1 MTGVVVTGIGA
12 VSPAGVGIIPL
23 WKAVSSGRSLLK
35 GMMDSANGAVLG
47 GFEFGSVAIGEVP
60 DLEKHLDSLPREV
73 RRLDRFVQLA
83 VLAASEAVQDS
94 GLENK
99 MLSDARAGIA
109 FATAIC
115 GTTTLEREFVRV
127 TGSGM
132 NPVDPNAVSHDL
144 YLAAMS
150 NTPAIVLSAML
161 GTQGPVLALSTGC
174 VGGID
179 AVGAACAAIEDGE
192 ADVMIAG
199 ASEAPITPITIAS
212 FEIIN
217 CLSRRTQGPPSTAS
231 RPFDAERDGFVLA
244 EGSGFLVLESADH
257 ARARGA
263 RPYMRIG
270 GFALAS
276 NARHMTA
283 LEADGRDLARA
294 MGFAVDRSG
303 VDPRDIEHVSAHGS
317 STIQN
322 DRCET
327 TAIKKTLGDHA
338 YEVPVTSVKSMIGHP
353 LSAASTIELVVCAKS
368 FQEDFLSPTANYEA
382 FDPECDLNYVPGSGV
397 EWLGRSV
404 LKQASGFGGL
414 HAAMTLHAIG

>member
-1 MTGVVVTGIGA
+1 
-12 VSPAGVGIIPL
+12 
-23 WKAVSSGRSLLK
+23 
-35 GMMDSANGAVLG
+35 
-47 GFEFGSVAIGEVP
+47 
-60 DLEKHLDSLPREV
+60 
-73 RRLDRFVQLA
+73 
-83 VLAASEAVQDS
+83 
-94 GLENK
+94 
-99 MLSDARAGIA
+99 
-109 FATAIC
+109 
-115 GTTTLEREFVRV
+115 
-127 TGSGM
+127 
-132 NPVDPNAVSHDL
+132 
-144 YLAAMS
+144 
-150 NTPAIVLSAML
+150 
-161 GTQGPVLALSTGC
+161 
-174 VGGID
+174 
-179 AVGAACAAIEDGE
+179 
-192 ADVMIAG
+192 
-199 ASEAPITPITIAS
+199 
-212 FEIIN
+212 
-217 CLSRRTQGPPSTAS
+217 
-231 RPFDAERDGFVLA
+231 
-244 EGSGFLVLESADH
+244 
-257 ARARGA
+257 
-263 RPYMRIG
+263 MRIG

-283 LEADGRDLARA
+283 LEAGGRDLARA